1 MDKVFYQD
9 FLMDFPYD
17 KNEYPLVDIKYVD
30 NISHAQE
37 YGQPYNLFDVAYGY
51 YRTISFQY
59 LHDCLDKEKWFKI
72 FECIAKLDGVILVDD
87 IIVINDEVR
96 EMKEF
101 YLKVYYWNL
110 RQYNQNIYVYRKQL
124 HP

>member
-51 YRTISFQY
+51 YRIISFQY
-59 LHDCLDKEKWFKI
+59 LHNCLDKEKWLEI
-72 FECIAKLDGVILVDD
+72 FERIAKLDGIILVDD

-101 YLKVYYWNL
+101 YLKAYYWNL
-110 RQYNQNIYVYRKQL
+110 RQYNQNIYVYRKQ
-124 HP
+124 